1 MHSSKIAL
9 HKDLEAWI
17 HSIKGK
23 QSGPFMS
30 KSVERMERAIL
41 YSTLVFL
48 ATLPNCYMHSLSTP
62 YSFASS
68 VVIGASSA
76 LAILYATLCLCYRGY
91 VVLDSITDTEASIDA
106 KGCHICMQFK
116 PERAHHCSSC
126 KRCIKKMDH
135 HCHWL
140 GRCINYD
147 NHGHFIRF
155 LIFVFI
161 STLTLFSF
169 NVFYTYLVL
178 SSGEMKLSH
187 SSAAVL
193 LVSTML
199 SALLVTVTFTHLTAQ
214 LYMVIK
220 NVTFIENLHCKNF
233 DYSVNDSPY
242 SFGIMH
248 NIQEVFGPLHM
259 LLLGM
264 PRGNGIFFKK
274 RYDVSYWPRHISF
287 SSRAYSEVV

>member
-1 MHSSKIAL
+1 
-9 HKDLEAWI
+9 
-17 HSIKGK
+17 
-23 QSGPFMS
+23 MS
-30 KSVERMERAIL
+30 KTVERIERTIL

-48 ATLPNCYMHSLSTP
+48 TTLPNCYMHSPSTP
-62 YSFASS
+62 YSLASS
-68 VVIGASSA
+68 IVIGVSGT
-76 LAILYATLCLCYRGY
+76 LAIVYATLCLCYRGY
-91 VVLDSITDTEASIDA
+91 VVLDNITDAETAIDA

-126 KRCIKKMDH
+126 RRCIKKMDH

-155 LIFVFI
+155 LILAFI
-161 STLTLFSF
+161 NTLTLFSF
-169 NVFYTYLVL
+169 NIFYTHLIL
-178 SSGEMKLSH
+178 SSEDIKLDH
-187 SSAAVL
+187 STASVL

-199 SALLVTVTFTHLTAQ
+199 SALLVTVTFIHLRTQ

-242 SFGIMH
+242 SLGIMH
-248 NIQEVFGPLHM
+248 NIQEVFGPLRM

-274 RYDVSYWPRHISF
+274 RYDASYWPRHISL
-287 SSRAYSEVV
+287 SNRLYSEAV